1 MQYVCS
7 GTSKSAFLAS
17 SQKLL
22 PPLFRD
28 HLGNAN
34 TCVLSCQDS
43 ESLRAARCSPCPM
56 QVGSILLWEEYEQ
69 LVFLFTREERE
80 NGIILQMNDFSFLW
94 RDACLY
100 KGY

>member
-1 MQYVCS
+1 
-7 GTSKSAFLAS
+7 
-17 SQKLL
+17 
-22 PPLFRD
+22 
-28 HLGNAN
+28 
-34 TCVLSCQDS
+34 
-43 ESLRAARCSPCPM
+43 M

-94 RDACLY
+94 REACLY